1 MKQIGRERLQAVECA
16 PFWWTDAWRSGWFLF
31 RGVIKCCRV
40 RRKELNTEA
49 FDFVWEPV
57 SVINASQTAH
67 SILLHTGCCAEENP
81 LQNRQIRVSVH
92 LHAVSAAR
100 GDWSKLCCAGSTI
113 AESVCMPWG
122 SSLQQHGATGLGVV
136 VGLRGSRLVC
146 ISYKQKRIHSL

>member
-1 MKQIGRERLQAVECA
+1 MKQIGRERLQAVESA

-57 SVINASQTAH
+57 SVTNASQTAH

-81 LQNRQIRVSVH
+81 VQNRQMRVSVH
-92 LHAVSAAR
+92 LHAVSVAR
-100 GDWSKLCCAGSTI
+100 DDWSKLCCAGSTI
-113 AESVCMPWG
+113 AEIFVHAVRVF
-122 SSLQQHGATGLGVV
+122 SSAVWSHRAGGGDGVERV
-136 VGLRGSRLVC
+136 
-146 ISYKQKRIHSL
+146 KASLY